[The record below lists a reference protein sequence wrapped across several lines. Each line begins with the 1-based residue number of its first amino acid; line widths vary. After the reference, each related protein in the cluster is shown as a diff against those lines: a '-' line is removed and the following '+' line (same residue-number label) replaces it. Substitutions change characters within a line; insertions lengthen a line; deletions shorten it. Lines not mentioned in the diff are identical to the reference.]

1 MDGGRLPEQFSK
13 PVYKLLKALSL
24 GDVNLLGSNDDPRI
38 MYSAD
43 YDILETPVFRKSSV
57 KQFQALVKRA
67 NKVGTITDI
76 KCGEVPE
83 WNLLTTKTYS
93 REKELKH
100 LQDLWQKKII
110 TDAEVRE
117 AQKLLQPNLTKPELY
132 KARKALRFGVMR
144 WTPAQVAQGYMKFRD
159 HTFYLEE
166 AMKSKGIT
174 KVDVVAWVKE
184 KYVEVSNI
192 LLWTHRGK
200 PYANVKHVINSLKE
214 DLVIFA
220 YDGNFMKVAKRM
232 YSLAKVT
239 GRDRESLERILNSHL
254 GAVYLVVSDLKLLQ
268 EFPDAI
274 TPARKRQQL
283 DSLRDQMSKLYFPEF
298 HEAKNPKTLLPKLEE
313 VLQEEVKKELEKAN
327 LYPIPKM
334 YKD

>member
-1 MDGGRLPEQFSK
+1 MDGGRLPEQFSE
-13 PVYKLLKALSL
+13 PVYTLLKALSL
-24 GDVNLLGSNDDPRI
+24 GDVNLMGSNDDPRI

-43 YDILETPVFRKSSV
+43 YDMLEMPIFRKSSV
-57 KQFQALVKRA
+57 KQFQALIKRA
-67 NKVGTITDI
+67 GKVGTITDI

-83 WNLLTTKTYS
+83 WNLLRTKTYS
-93 REKELKH
+93 REKELKR
-100 LQDLWQKKII
+100 LQELWQEKII

-117 AQKLLQPNLTKPELY
+117 AQKLLQPNLTIPELY
-132 KARKALRFGVMR
+132 KARKELRFGVLR
-144 WTPAQVAQGYMKFRD
+144 WTPADVARGSIRFRN
-159 HTFYLEE
+159 HTVYLEE
-166 AMKSKGIT
+166 AMKTKGIT

-200 PYANVKHVINSLKE
+200 PYADVKNVANSLKE
-214 DLVIFA
+214 DLVVFA
-220 YDGNFMKVAKRM
+220 YDGNFMKVAKRL

-239 GRDRESLERILNSHL
+239 GRDREGLERILNSHL
-254 GAVYLVVSDLKLLQ
+254 GAVYLVVSDLKLLE
-268 EFPDAI
+268 EFPNAI
-274 TPARKRQQL
+274 TPARKRKQL

-313 VLQEEVKKELEKAN
+313 TLQTEVKKELEKIN

>member
-1 MDGGRLPEQFSK
+1 MDGGRIPEQFSK
-13 PVYKLLKALSL
+13 PVYTLLKALSL
-24 GDVNLLGSNDDPRI
+24 GDVNLMGSNDDPRI

-43 YDILETPVFRKSSV
+43 YDMLEMPVFRKSSV

-67 NKVGTITDI
+67 GKVGTITDI

-83 WNLLTTKTYS
+83 WNLLTTKKYS

-117 AQKLLQPNLTKPELY
+117 AQKLLQPNLSIPELY
-132 KARKALRFGVMR
+132 KARKELRFGVLR
-144 WTPAQVAQGYMKFRD
+144 WTPAQVAQGYLKFRN
-159 HTFYLEE
+159 HTVYLEE

-200 PYANVKHVINSLKE
+200 PYANVKNVVNSLKE
-214 DLVIFA
+214 DLIVFA
-220 YDGNFMKVAKRM
+220 YDGNFMKVAKRL
-232 YSLAKVT
+232 YSLAKLT

-254 GAVYLVVSDLKLLQ
+254 GAVYLVVSDLKVLE
-268 EFPDAI
+268 EFPNAI
-274 TPARKRQQL
+274 TPARKRKQL

-298 HEAKNPKTLLPKLEE
+298 NEAKNPKTLLPKLEE
-313 VLQEEVKKELEKAN
+313 VLQAEVKKELEKVN